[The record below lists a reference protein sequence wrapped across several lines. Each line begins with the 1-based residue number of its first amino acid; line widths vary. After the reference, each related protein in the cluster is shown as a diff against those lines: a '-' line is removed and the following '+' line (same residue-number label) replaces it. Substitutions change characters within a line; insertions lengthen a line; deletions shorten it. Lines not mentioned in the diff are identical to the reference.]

1 MVTHVC
7 GGTCRVRGCL
17 RPFTAAGLAS
27 SYVLCMVGATW
38 HDDVDIDA
46 IEVFVTAQLDGPEK
60 AGLFGFIN
68 LGSRV

>member
-46 IEVFVTAQLDGPEK
+46 IEVFVTAPQAEWAGEDGT
-60 AGLFGFIN
+60 F
-68 LGSRV
+68 RVYKFRV